1 MAVSTNV
8 RSAPTTDVRRSIVME
23 HQTSE
28 PLCVNG
34 SRGKSPFAYLHII
47 LDEDGV
53 GGGVVDQM
61 QGVMAKNPLAAPSH
75 SSDAI
80 Y

>member
-1 MAVSTNV
+1 LFHPHARAPQGRLAAIFARRREPAGSFS
-8 RSAPTTDVRRSIVME
+8 SADVYS
-23 HQTSE
+23 
-28 PLCVNG
+28 
-34 SRGKSPFAYLHII
+34 HII
-47 LDEDGV
+47 IDEDGV

>member
-1 MAVSTNV
+1 MEFGEPST
-8 RSAPTTDVRRSIVME
+8 AFRRSYAME

-34 SRGKSPFAYLHII
+34 GRGKSPLLFPYSHII
-47 LDEDGV
+47 IDEDGV